1 MEKNDA
7 DPIAKM
13 IFYAY
18 PAKRFKKCQKCGSD
32 LILIPKEESIFAL
45 CKVKQCRKKEVNNEK
60 DN

>member
-1 MEKNDA
+1 M
-7 DPIAKM
+7 AKM

-18 PAKRFKKCQKCGSD
+18 LAKRFKKCPKCGSD
-32 LILIPKEESIFAL
+32 MILIPKDESIFTI